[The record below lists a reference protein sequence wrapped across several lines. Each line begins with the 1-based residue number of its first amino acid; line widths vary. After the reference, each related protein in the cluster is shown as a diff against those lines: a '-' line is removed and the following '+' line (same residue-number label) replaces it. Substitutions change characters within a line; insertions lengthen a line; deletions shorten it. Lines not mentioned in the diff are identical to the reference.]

1 MRIYKKNFLTRV
13 LIKID
18 FPAPIPNLKNS
29 LVDDLMKKA
38 LELFPIKEPRQ
49 RIGMKLEI
57 SPKEVKR
64 EDIEAATEWV
74 FHGRNREKSLNIS
87 PDFMYVSYKKFES
100 FDKFKSDF
108 FGISDILFKSYRGLQ
123 VSRLGLRYVNNIELQ
138 EPNPIDWSNYLND
151 NLLSFINLADDR
163 NTISRAFHTLDLN
176 LGNMKIRFRYGMHNP
191 DYPAPIRKKLFILD
205 YDAFLEGLQNEA
217 DMISNI
223 DKFNNEIESMFEK
236 CIKDGLREIMDR
248 DG

>member
-1 MRIYKKNFLTRV
+1 M
-13 LIKID
+13 
-18 FPAPIPNLKNS
+18 
-29 LVDDLMKKA
+29 
-38 LELFPIKEPRQ
+38 
-49 RIGMKLEI
+49 
-57 SPKEVKR
+57 
-64 EDIEAATEWV
+64 
-74 FHGRNREKSLNIS
+74 
-87 PDFMYVSYKKFES
+87 
-100 FDKFKSDF
+100 
-108 FGISDILFKSYRGLQ
+108 
-123 VSRLGLRYVNNIELQ
+123 
-138 EPNPIDWSNYLND
+138 
-151 NLLSFINLADDR
+151 
-163 NTISRAFHTLDLN
+163 DLN